1 MEDLLVGNARFAER
15 FDADGIGGFDAVRGR
30 RLAVVTCMDT
40 RLDVYALLGLHLGD
54 AHVIR
59 NAGGRVTDD
68 VLRSLIVS
76 IEVLGTTAVAVIQ
89 HTDCGMAKAT
99 DAELRALVRERRG
112 ADPEPVRFLT
122 IDDHAET
129 IRADVASLRASP
141 FLPPD
146 VDIRGF
152 LYDVGTGRLSPV

>member
-1 MEDLLVGNARFAER
+1 VDDLLAGNARYAER
-15 FDADGIGGFDAVRGR
+15 FDGGGLSAEPKRH
-30 RLAVVTCMDT
+30 LAVVTCMDT

-99 DAELRALVRERRG
+99 DDELRALVRERRG

-122 IDDHAET
+122 IDDHGET

-141 FLPPD
+141 FLPSDLD
-146 VDIRGF
+146 VGGF
-152 LYDVGTGRLSPV
+152 LYDVRTGRLAPV